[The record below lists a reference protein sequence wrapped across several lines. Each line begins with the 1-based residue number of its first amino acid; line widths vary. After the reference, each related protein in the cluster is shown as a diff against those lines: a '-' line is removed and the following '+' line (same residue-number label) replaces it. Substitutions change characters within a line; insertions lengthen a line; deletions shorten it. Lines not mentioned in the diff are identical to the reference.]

1 MTNHIIKE
9 LVDFQTLSCEE
20 IVVHK
25 NKSLHLEASFQTNT
39 VLYCVCGASIIH
51 VLDPLLHIIDTSP
64 LVSGE
69 VYVLPDNAK
78 AFLVESLNASDQD
91 LKFLKIATRNC

>member
-1 MTNHIIKE
+1 MINYMIKN
-9 LVDFQTLSCEE
+9 LVDYKAISCDEV
-20 IVVHK
+20 VVHK
-25 NKSLHLEASFQTNT
+25 NRSLHLETSFEANT
-39 VLYCVCGASIIH
+39 ILYCVCGASIIH

-91 LKFLKIATRNC
+91 LKFLKIVTRNR

>member
-1 MTNHIIKE
+1 MTNHIVKQ
-9 LVDFQTLSCEE
+9 LVNFEALSCEE

-39 VLYCVCGASIIH
+39 ILYCVCGASIIH
-51 VLDPLLHIIDTSP
+51 VLDSLFHIIDTSP

-91 LKFLKIATRNC
+91 LKFLKIVTKDR